1 MTLVDAV
8 MITLHQV
15 FAAVWAGSVVFM
27 TVGVLPLAKEGHLE
41 PEPVEM
47 VTGTLRSVSRASAV
61 VLLLTG
67 GHMAANFYTVADLT
81 GTVNGWLVLA
91 MLGLWL
97 VLIGLI
103 EVSGSRLVDGLQA
116 KKVRAPAH
124 ETLGWFR
131 AASVVALLLL
141 VIAGLL
147 SSGALV

>member
-1 MTLVDAV
+1 MTLVDAASV
-8 MITLHQV
+8 TLHGV
-15 FAAVWAGSVVFM
+15 FAAVWVGSVVFM

-41 PEPVEM
+41 PEPVELA
-47 VTGTLRSVSRASAV
+47 TGTLRTVSRISAL

-67 GHMAANFYTVADLT
+67 GHMAASFYSAADLT
-81 GTVNGWLVLA
+81 GSTNGWLVLA
-91 MLGLWL
+91 MLGLWF

-131 AASVVALLLL
+131 AASAVGIVLL

>member
-8 MITLHQV
+8 SITLHQV
-15 FAAVWAGSVVFM
+15 FAAVWVGSVVFM
-27 TVGVLPLAKEGHLE
+27 TVGVLPLAREGHLQ
-41 PEPVEM
+41 PEPVELA
-47 VTGTLRSVSRASAV
+47 TGTLRTVSRLSAV

-67 GHMAANFYTVADLT
+67 GYMTSSFYATADLT
-81 GTVNGWLVLA
+81 GTANGWLVLA

-116 KKVRAPAH
+116 KKVRAPAD

-131 AASVVALLLL
+131 AASVIGLLLL
-141 VIAGLL
+141 VIAGIV